1 MKNTVFTFL
10 VLALSILGCKNT
22 TQETASAKSDESVF
36 TVTEVDKGSTS
47 NLMVDLADTGIKIQ
61 PTMYGIFYEDINF
74 AADGGLYAELIK
86 NRSFEFPLPKMGW
99 EQPNSVRFSLNEE
112 SGFAK
117 ITNYVH
123 PQGGNRRYSHTV
135 VQNDEKYELYN
146 NGFRGIGVK
155 KDAQYNLS
163 LMLANPVGIEKMNV
177 ALVDTLGT
185 VLAST
190 EIIPESND
198 WKTYEA
204 ALIANKTEDKARLKI
219 TFDGNGTIDMD
230 MISLFPKDT
239 WKGRKNGL
247 RKDLV
252 ELLDGLNPGFLRFPG
267 GCIVEGRTLAQRYQ
281 WQNTVGPVIE
291 RELLINRWNDEFAH
305 KPAPD
310 YFQSFG
316 LGFFEYFLLSEDL
329 GAEPVP
335 ILGCGMACQFNTG
348 ELVPLENLDPYVQE
362 ALDLIEFAN
371 GDVNTPWGK
380 VRQDMGHPEPFNL
393 KYLGIG
399 NEQWG
404 PEYFERY
411 EIFAEVITEKYPEIV
426 LVSTPGPFPDGDMF
440 EFGWEQMKK
449 LDVALADE
457 HYYRSPQWFLDN
469 ANRYDTYDRNGPKV
483 FAGEYA
489 AHPRGVEDGPLE
501 NNWMAALS
509 EAAFMTG
516 LERNADVVHM
526 TSYAPLM
533 AHAEGWQWA
542 PDLIWFDNLQS
553 YGTANYYVQKLFS
566 NNAGTDLLS
575 ITEDGKP
582 LIGEQALYASAVKDA
597 DSNELI
603 LKVVNTSKVSRKLK
617 VNIKGGSIQAEGT
630 VIGLAKED
638 LYAINSFEEPAK
650 VSPKESRINVN
661 GEILET
667 EIPAQSLTIIK
678 VGIAN

>member
-1 MKNTVFTFL
+1 MKNTVLTFS
-10 VLALSILGCKNT
+10 VFALMVLGCKDA
-22 TQETASAKSDESVF
+22 TQVETVNSESNESVF
-36 TVTEVDKGSTS
+36 TVAEIEDGTNS
-47 NLMVDLADTGIKIQ
+47 NLVVDLADTGIKIQ

-99 EQPNSVRFSLNEE
+99 EEPHSVRYSLNEG
-112 SGFAK
+112 SGFSK
-117 ITNYVH
+117 ITNYVD

-135 VQNDEKYELYN
+135 VHNDETYELFN

-163 LMLANPVGIEKMNV
+163 LLLANADGIEQLNV

-190 EIIPESND
+190 EIFPDAKD

-204 ALIANKTEDKARLKI
+204 VFVSNKTEAKARLKI
-219 TFDGNGTIDMD
+219 TFKGNGTIDMD

-281 WQNTVGPVIE
+281 WQNTVGPIIE

-329 GAEPVP
+329 GALPVP

-380 VRQDMGHPEPFNL
+380 VRKDMGHPEPFNL

-404 PEYFERY
+404 PEYFQRY
-411 EIFAEVITEKYPEIV
+411 EIFAEIIGEKYPEII
-426 LVSTPGPFPDGDMF
+426 LVSTPGPFSDGDMF

-449 LDVALADE
+449 LNVKLADE
-457 HYYRSPQWFLDN
+457 HYYKSPQWFLDN
-469 ANRYDTYDRNGPKV
+469 ADRYDSYDRNGPKV

-489 AHPRGVEDGPLE
+489 AHTPGVEDGPLE

-516 LERNADVVHM
+516 LERNADVVLM

-533 AHAEGWQWA
+533 AHAGGWQWA

-553 YGTANYYVQKLFS
+553 YGTTNYQVQKLFA
-566 NNAGTDLLS
+566 NNSGTDLLS
-575 ITEDGKP
+575 ITQDGKP
-582 LIGEQALYASAVKDA
+582 LIGEQALYASAVKDTNL
-597 DSNELI
+597 NELI
-603 LKVVNTSKVSRKLK
+603 LKVVNTSNVSR
-617 VNIKGGSIQAEGT
+617 NIKVKIQGGKVQTEG
-630 VIGLAKED
+630 VAVSMAMED
-638 LYAINSFEEPAK
+638 LYAINSFEEPTK
-650 VSPKESRINVN
+650 VSPQESEIKLD
-661 GEILET
+661 GELLEA
-667 EIPAQSLTIIK
+667 EISGQSITIYKIK
-678 VGIAN
+678 M

>member
-1 MKNTVFTFL
+1 MKKLIGTLFFAMVLGTTIHSCKKQEETQTESNIVESDAELVVDMKN
-10 VLALSILGCKNT
+10 
-22 TQETASAKSDESVF
+22 
-36 TVTEVDKGSTS
+36 
-47 NLMVDLADTGIKIQ
+47 TGIKIQ

-86 NRSFEFPLPKMGW
+86 NRSFEFPLAKMGW
-99 EQPNSVRFSLNEE
+99 EEPNSVRYSLNGE

-117 ITNYVH
+117 ITNYVD

-204 ALIANKTEDKARLKI
+204 VFTPNKTEDKARLKI
-219 TFDGNGTIDMD
+219 TFEGNGSIDMD

-305 KPAPD
+305 KSTPD

-329 GAEPVP
+329 GAEPIP

-457 HYYRSPQWFLDN
+457 HYYRPPQWFLEN
-469 ANRYDTYDRNGPKV
+469 ADRYDTYDRNGPKV

-489 AHPRGVEDGPLE
+489 AHPPGVEDGPLE

-516 LERNADVVHM
+516 LERNADVVHL
-526 TSYAPLM
+526 TSFAPLM

-542 PDLIWFDNLQS
+542 PDLIWFDNLQA

-575 ITEDGKP
+575 ITDEDKP
-582 LIGEQALYASAVKDA
+582 LIGQQALYASAVR
-597 DSNELI
+597 DSNRNELI
-603 LKVVNTSKVSRKLK
+603 VKVVNTANVSRNLK
-617 VNIKGGSIQAEGT
+617 VDIKGGNVQSKARVLRMAMDDLSAINTFDEPT
-630 VIGLAKED
+630 KIIPKEENIGLNGAMLED
-638 LYAINSFEEPAK
+638 Q
-650 VSPKESRINVN
+650 
-661 GEILET
+661 
-667 EIPAQSLTIIK
+667 IPAQSLTIYKIEIK
-678 VGIAN
+678 N

>member
-1 MKNTVFTFL
+1 MKKLIGTLFFAMVLGTTIHSCKKQEETQTESNIVESDAELVVDMKN
-10 VLALSILGCKNT
+10 
-22 TQETASAKSDESVF
+22 
-36 TVTEVDKGSTS
+36 
-47 NLMVDLADTGIKIQ
+47 TGIKIQ

-86 NRSFEFPLPKMGW
+86 NRSFEFPLAKMGW
-99 EQPNSVRFSLNEE
+99 EEPNSVRYSLNGE

-117 ITNYVH
+117 ITNYVD

-204 ALIANKTEDKARLKI
+204 VFTPNKTEDKARLKI
-219 TFDGNGTIDMD
+219 TFEGNGSIDMD

-305 KPAPD
+305 KSTPD

-329 GAEPVP
+329 GAEPIP

-457 HYYRSPQWFLDN
+457 HYYRPPQWFLEN
-469 ANRYDTYDRNGPKV
+469 ADRYDTYDRNGPKV

-489 AHPRGVEDGPLE
+489 AHPPGVEDGPLE

-516 LERNADVVHM
+516 LERNADVVHL
-526 TSYAPLM
+526 TSFAPLM

-542 PDLIWFDNLQS
+542 PDLIWFDNLQA

-575 ITEDGKP
+575 ITDEDKP
-582 LIGEQALYASAVKDA
+582 LIGQQALYASAVR
-597 DSNELI
+597 DSNRNELI
-603 LKVVNTSKVSRKLK
+603 VKVVNTANVSRNLK
-617 VNIKGGSIQAEGT
+617 VDIKGGNVQSKARVLRMAMDDLSAINTFDEPT
-630 VIGLAKED
+630 KIIPKEENIGLNGAMLED
-638 LYAINSFEEPAK
+638 Q
-650 VSPKESRINVN
+650 
-661 GEILET
+661 
-667 EIPAQSLTIIK
+667 IPAQSLTIYKIE
-678 VGIAN
+678 IAN

>member
-1 MKNTVFTFL
+1 MKKLIGTLFFAMVLGTTIHSCKKQEETQTESNIVESDPEL
-10 VLALSILGCKNT
+10 V
-22 TQETASAKSDESVF
+22 
-36 TVTEVDKGSTS
+36 VDMK
-47 NLMVDLADTGIKIQ
+47 DTGIKIQ

-86 NRSFEFPLPKMGW
+86 NRSFEFPLAKMGW
-99 EQPNSVRFSLNEE
+99 EEPNSVRYSLNGE

-117 ITNYVH
+117 ITNYVN

-204 ALIANKTEDKARLKI
+204 VFTPNKTEDKARLKI
-219 TFDGNGTIDMD
+219 TFEGNGSIDMD

-305 KPAPD
+305 KSTPD

-329 GAEPVP
+329 GAEPIP

-457 HYYRSPQWFLDN
+457 HYYRPPQWFLEN
-469 ANRYDTYDRNGPKV
+469 ADRYDTYDRNGPKV

-489 AHPRGVEDGPLE
+489 AHPPGVEDGPLE

-516 LERNADVVHM
+516 LERNADVVHL
-526 TSYAPLM
+526 TSFAPLM

-542 PDLIWFDNLQS
+542 PDLIWFDNLQA

-575 ITEDGKP
+575 ITDEDKP
-582 LIGEQALYASAVKDA
+582 LIGQQALYASAVR
-597 DSNELI
+597 DSNRNELI
-603 LKVVNTSKVSRKLK
+603 VKVVNTANVSRNLK
-617 VNIKGGSIQAEGT
+617 VDIKGGNVQSKARVLRMAMDDLSAINTFDEPT
-630 VIGLAKED
+630 KIIPKEENIGLNGAMLED
-638 LYAINSFEEPAK
+638 Q
-650 VSPKESRINVN
+650 
-661 GEILET
+661 
-667 EIPAQSLTIIK
+667 IPAQSLTIYKIEIK
-678 VGIAN
+678 N